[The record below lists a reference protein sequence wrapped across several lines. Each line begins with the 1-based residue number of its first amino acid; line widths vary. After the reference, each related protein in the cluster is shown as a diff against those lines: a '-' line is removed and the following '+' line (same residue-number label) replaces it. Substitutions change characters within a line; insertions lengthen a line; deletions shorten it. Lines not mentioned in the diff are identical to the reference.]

1 MTDILNNLEIAKK
14 AAHEAGNILLNLKA
28 ELNKENTSSGKDIK
42 LKADIEAEKLIKEYL
57 LSKSDIPI
65 LGEETGASIDD
76 LGKTFWVVDPLD
88 GTANYSRNIPICCVS
103 IALISNLKPVI
114 GVIYDFNNDDIYEGS
129 IDSEAKLNNTNIY
142 VNNSSKKS
150 ESILLTGLPLLTDY
164 SDTALLDMVKD
175 FQLWKKVRMI
185 GSAAMAAAYV
195 ASAKADMYK
204 EQGSF
209 LWDIAAGAVIV
220 NAAGGCAKITNQK
233 ENYQVDVTF
242 SNKELIL

>member
-14 AAHEAGNILLNLKA
+14 AAIEAGNILLNLKD
-28 ELNKENTSSGKDIK
+28 ELNKENISSGKDVK
-42 LKADIEAEKLIKEYL
+42 LKADIEAEKLIKKYL
-57 LSKSDIPI
+57 QSKTDIPI
-65 LGEETGASIDD
+65 LGEETGASVSD
-76 LGKTFWVVDPLD
+76 LGEIFWVVDPLD

-103 IALISNLKPVI
+103 IALISNLDPVI

-129 IDSEAKLNNTNIY
+129 IESKAKLNNTYIY
-142 VNNSSKKS
+142 VNNNSKKN

-209 LWDIAAGAVIV
+209 LWDIAAGAAIV

-233 ENYQVDVTF
+233 ENYQVDVAF
-242 SNKELIL
+242 SNKELIS

>member
-14 AAHEAGNILLNLKA
+14 ATIEAGNILLNLKD
-28 ELNKENTSSGKDIK
+28 ELNKENISSGKDIK

-65 LGEETGASIDD
+65 LGEETGASISK

-103 IALISNLKPVI
+103 IALISNLEPVI

-129 IDSEAKLNNTNIY
+129 IESEAKLNNINIY

-204 EQGSF
+204 EQGTF
-209 LWDIAAGAVIV
+209 LWDIAAGAAIV
-220 NAAGGCAKITNQK
+220 NAAGGYAKITNQK
-233 ENYQVDVTF
+233 ENYQVDVAF
-242 SNKELIL
+242 SNKELIS

>member
-1 MTDILNNLEIAKK
+1 MTNILKNLEIAKK
-14 AAHEAGNILLNLKA
+14 AAHEAGNILVNLKA
-28 ELNKENTSSGKDIK
+28 ELNEENTSSGKDIK

-65 LGEETGASIDD
+65 LGEETGASVSN

-88 GTANYSRNIPICCVS
+88 GTANYSRNIPISCVS

-129 IDSEAKLNNTNIY
+129 TETKAKLNNTNIY
-142 VNNSSKKS
+142 VNNNSKKN

-209 LWDIAAGAVIV
+209 LWDIAAGAAIV
-220 NAAGGCAKITNQK
+220 NAAGGYAKITNQK
-233 ENYQVDVTF
+233 ENYQVDVAF
-242 SNKELIL
+242 SNKELIS